1 MASLQPLRNE
11 VTQVLLDWNSGDQGA
26 TERLIPLVYDEL
38 RALARRY
45 LQRERSDHTLQATG
59 LVHEA
64 YLRLV
69 DQDSMTW
76 ANRAHFFAVAAQIMR
91 HLLVDHARSRQ
102 TAKRGG
108 VREKLE
114 FDEALAPA
122 EEPTVDL
129 LALDDALKELVAFD
143 ERKSRIVELRF
154 FGGLTTEE
162 IANVL
167 AISPSTIQREWRIA
181 KAWLRRKIT
190 DGEPNGVTAS

>member
-1 MASLQPLRNE
+1 M
-11 VTQVLLDWNSGDQGA
+11 LLDWSRGDA
-26 TERLIPLVYDEL
+26 NAPERLMPLVYDEL

-69 DQDSMTW
+69 DRESRNW
-76 ANRAHFFAVAAQIMR
+76 ENRAHFFAVAAQVMR
-91 HLLVDHARSRQ
+91 RLLVDHARSRQ
-102 TAKRGG
+102 AAKRGG
-108 VREKLE
+108 EREKLQ
-114 FDEALAPA
+114 FDEALAIS

-129 LALDDALKELVAFD
+129 LALDDALKELVSFD

-162 IANVL
+162 IGDVM
-167 AISPSTIQREWRIA
+167 AISPSTIRREWRIA
-181 KAWLRRKIT
+181 KAWLRRRIME
-190 DGEPNGVTAS
+190 GEPGAAAAS

>member
-1 MASLQPLRNE
+1 MVSPPPPRNQ
-11 VTQVLLDWNSGDQGA
+11 VTQVLVDWNSGDKGA
-26 TERLIPLVYDEL
+26 ADRLMPLVYDEL
-38 RALARRY
+38 RSLARRY

-64 YLRLV
+64 YLRMV
-69 DQDSMTW
+69 DQDSMSW
-76 ANRAHFFAVAAQIMR
+76 ENRAHFFSVAAQVMR

-102 TAKRGG
+102 AAKRGG

-129 LALDDALKELVAFD
+129 LALDDALKELVTFD

-162 IANVL
+162 IGDVL
-167 AISPSTIQREWRIA
+167 AISPSTIRREWRIA
-181 KAWLRRKIT
+181 KAWLRRKIN
-190 DGEPNGVTAS
+190 DGEANGATPS

>member
-1 MASLQPLRNE
+1 MVSPPPPRNQ
-11 VTQVLLDWNSGDQGA
+11 VTQVLIDWNSGDKGA
-26 TERLIPLVYDEL
+26 ADRLMPLVYDEL
-38 RALARRY
+38 RSLARRY
-45 LQRERSDHTLQATG
+45 LQRERADHTLQATG

-69 DQDSMTW
+69 EQDSMSW
-76 ANRAHFFAVAAQIMR
+76 ENRAHFFSVAAQVMR
-91 HLLVDHARSRQ
+91 HLLVDHARSHQ
-102 TAKRGG
+102 AAKRGG

-114 FDEALAPA
+114 FDEALAPS

-162 IANVL
+162 IGDVL
-167 AISPSTIQREWRIA
+167 AISPSTIRREWRIA
-181 KAWLRRKIT
+181 KAWLRRKIM
-190 DGEPNGVTAS
+190 DGEPNGATAS